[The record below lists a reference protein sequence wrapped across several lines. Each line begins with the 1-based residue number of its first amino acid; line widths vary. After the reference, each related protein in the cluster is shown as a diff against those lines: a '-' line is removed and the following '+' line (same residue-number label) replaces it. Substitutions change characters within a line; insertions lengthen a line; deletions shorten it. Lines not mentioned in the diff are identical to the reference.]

1 MTMKYMSTRNHLL
14 SVDFATAMFNGLA
27 PDQGLYIPTQFPLLD
42 LANIK
47 ELSTKSLV
55 DLGVGIMQPYLSD
68 IPSEK
73 LHEMLHTALNF
84 PIPLKLLEDQL
95 YLLEV
100 FHGPTLAFKDV
111 GARFMAQAL
120 AYYSSEKQQHINIIV
135 ATSGDTGSAIADA
148 FHDKTGID
156 VFILYPSKKISLL
169 QEKQITTYGGNI
181 HALEVAGTFDDCQR
195 LVKTALADQKLKNE
209 ILLTTSNSINIAR
222 LLPQM
227 IYHAWGLMQLK
238 KLGVKISPILSV
250 PSGNLGNL
258 TSAVYA
264 QKMGFSIEFF
274 IAAINTNTVFKD
286 YLSTHVYEPRPSIQ
300 TYANAMD
307 VGNPSN
313 FERLQDFYDHNA
325 DAMYEAIKAVTIN
338 NQKILEEIRRTY
350 ERTGM
355 VIDPHTAVGVS
366 AARKYQE
373 ENLPI
378 IVTATAHPAKFPEVV
393 KEALQ
398 IDIAL
403 TPSLERIM
411 SLPKQAETISKD
423 YQDLLTILTKA
434 QH

>member
-1 MTMKYMSTRNHLL
+1 MKYMSTRNHSLD
-14 SVDFATAMFNGLA
+14 VDFATAMFNGLA
-27 PDQGLYIPTQFPLLD
+27 PDLGLYIPTHFPQFEHTNVKD
-42 LANIK
+42 LIG
-47 ELSTKSLV
+47 KSLV
-55 DLGVGIMQPYLSD
+55 ELGVNIMQPYFSD
-68 IPSEK
+68 IPTDK
-73 LHEMLHTALNF
+73 LHNMLQHALNF
-84 PIPLKLLEDQL
+84 PIPLKLLEEQL
-95 YLLEV
+95 YVLEV

-120 AYYSSEKQQHINIIV
+120 AYYSAEKQQHINIIV

-148 FHDKTGID
+148 FHGTAGVD
-156 VFILYPSKKISLL
+156 VYILYPSQKISLL

-195 LVKTALADQKLKNE
+195 LVKTALADQQLKSK

-222 LLPQM
+222 LLPQI
-227 IYHAWGLMQLK
+227 IYHSWGLMQLK
-238 KLGVKISPILSV
+238 RLGVKISPILSI

-258 TSAVYA
+258 TSAVYSR
-264 QKMGFSIEFF
+264 KMGFPVEFF
-274 IAAINTNTVFKD
+274 IAAINANTVLKD
-286 YLSTHVYEPRPSIQ
+286 YLSSHVFQPRPSIK
-300 TYANAMD
+300 TFANAMD

-313 FERLQDFYDHNA
+313 FERLEDFYDRNP
-325 DAMYEAIKAVTIN
+325 DTMYEAIKAVTISN
-338 NQKILEEIRRTY
+338 HKILDEIRRTF

-355 VIDPHTAVGVS
+355 VIDPHTAVGVA

-378 IVTATAHPAKFPEVV
+378 IVTATAHPAKFPEVI

-411 SLPKQAETISKD
+411 SLPKQAVAISTD
-423 YQDLLTILTKA
+423 YQALLAILSQA
-434 QH
+434 QA

>member
-1 MTMKYMSTRNHLL
+1 MKYMSTRNHSLD
-14 SVDFATAMFNGLA
+14 VDFATAMFNGLA
-27 PDQGLYIPTQFPLLD
+27 PDQGLYIPTHFPLFESAD
-42 LANIK
+42 IKGLAG
-47 ELSTKSLV
+47 KSLTE
-55 DLGVGIMQPYLSD
+55 LGLGIMQPYLGD
-68 IPSEK
+68 IPAEK
-73 LHEMLHTALNF
+73 LHSMLEEALNF

-95 YLLEV
+95 YMLEV

-120 AYYSSEKQQHINIIV
+120 AYYSVETQQHINIIV

-148 FHDKTGID
+148 FHGKAGID
-156 VFILYPSKKISLL
+156 VYILYPSQKISLL

-195 LVKTALADQKLKNE
+195 LVKTALSDQQLKSK
-209 ILLTTSNSINIAR
+209 IMLTTSNSINIAR

-264 QKMGFSIEFF
+264 NKMGFAIEFF
-274 IAAINTNTVFKD
+274 IAAINSNTVFKD
-286 YLSTHVYEPRPSIQ
+286 YLSSHVYEPRPSIK

-313 FERLQDFYDHNA
+313 FERLEDFYDNNA
-325 DAMYEAIKAVTIN
+325 DAMYDSIKAVTISDH
-338 NQKILEEIRRTY
+338 KILEEIRRTY
-350 ERTGM
+350 ERTGF
-355 VIDPHTAVGVS
+355 VIDPHTAIGVA

-378 IVTATAHPAKFPEVV
+378 IVTATAHPAKFPEVI

-411 SLPKQAETISKD
+411 SLPKQAIAITTD
-423 YQDLLTILTKA
+423 YQDLLAILSEA
-434 QH
+434 NS